1 MTGAVFH
8 PLETAHLAEIIRQA
22 ERGYPDEVC
31 GAVIGRR
38 GEPAG
43 YEVRP
48 LPNIA
53 GEQFPRGP
61 DGEPRSARTA
71 YLVDPLAEC
80 RLLREIDDDGR
91 DLVVLYH
98 SHPDADAGFSAMDR
112 AMALTPDG
120 EPWWPGVSYLV
131 VSVRQGRAQSAA
143 YFSWDP
149 LRKEFAPHSLP
160 VPLSDDSSTI

>member
-1 MTGAVFH
+1 MKRAPRH
-8 PLETAHLAEIIRQA
+8 LLEAAQLAEIIRQA

-43 YEVRP
+43 TEVRP

-53 GEQFPRGP
+53 GETAPFGP
-61 DGEPRSARTA
+61 DGKPRSARSA

-91 DLVVLYH
+91 EILFLYH
-98 SHPDADAGFSAMDR
+98 SHPDADAGFSALDR

-120 EPWWPGVSYLV
+120 DPWWPGVSYLV
-131 VSVRQGRAQSAA
+131 ISVHKGRARSAA

-149 LRKEFAPHSLP
+149 ASRNFIPQPL
-160 VPLSDDSSTI
+160 PLSPLDNSSPI